1 MKVSSEFPSLL
12 LVDPLRKPVWFKLKP
27 SEGKHHASLTV
38 SISLAGSQK
47 DTLMPNFKL
56 GGFPQ
61 THIGDPP
68 GVEGVSILDL
78 KIVIPPILMGNIPH
92 QSMSVMGSKNFPLHT
107 AEELFGL
114 TISSVIAA
122 AAANRNFFHIE
133 LIPLLVGYGRNGL
146 NVEFPD
152 NPLICIEDGHLY
164 FLFEC

>member
-1 MKVSSEFPSLL
+1 MDEPFKKPFFLL
-12 LVDPLRKPVWFKLKP
+12 PAKLLP
-27 SEGKHHASLTV
+27 IVGKHHASLTV
-38 SISLAGSQK
+38 SISLAGDQK
-47 DTLMPNFKL
+47 DTLIPNLTL

-92 QSMSVMGSKNFPLHT
+92 QSISVMGSKNFPLHT